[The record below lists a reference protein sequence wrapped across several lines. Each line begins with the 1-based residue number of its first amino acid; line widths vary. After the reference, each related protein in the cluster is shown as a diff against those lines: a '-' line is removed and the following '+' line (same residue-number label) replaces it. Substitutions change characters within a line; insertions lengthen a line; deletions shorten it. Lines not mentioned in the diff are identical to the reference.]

1 MQSNRSVDTR
11 PEKALRS
18 ALFRSGL
25 RFRKACRPL
34 AGMSTK
40 VDVVFP
46 RERVAVFLDGCFWHG
61 CPLHGIVPSTHED
74 YWRSKIR
81 RNQERDRRTDAALMA
96 AGWTVVRVWEH
107 EDPNEAVARIAS
119 LVLELRRRSQS

>member
-1 MQSNRSVDTR
+1 M
-11 PEKALRS
+11 RS

-25 RFRKACRPL
+25 RFRKAYRPL
-34 AGMSTK
+34 TGVLTK

-61 CPLHGIVPSTHED
+61 CPLHGIVPSTHEG
-74 YWRSKIR
+74 YWSSKIR
-81 RNQERDRRTDAALMA
+81 RNQERDRRIDAALMA

-107 EDPNEAVARIAS
+107 EDPNEAAVRIAS